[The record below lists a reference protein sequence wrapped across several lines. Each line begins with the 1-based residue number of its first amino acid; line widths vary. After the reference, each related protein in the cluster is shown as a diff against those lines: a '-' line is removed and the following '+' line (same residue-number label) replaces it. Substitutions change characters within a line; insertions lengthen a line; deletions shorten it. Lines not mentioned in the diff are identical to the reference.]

1 MSGVGLL
8 YLSVSEWHVWGDNLF
23 CDPNLCVE
31 RLQTALQPSH
41 PISQLITV
49 RTIYCVCVCRSCV
62 WLRERVWWKEC
73 VIHLIQRRCFERNS
87 VINKFMRSKRKRNIL
102 RLCRNKKK
110 KKKMCSLLAF
120 LQTPHA
126 LGATSS
132 MRDILSLV
140 SFPIYYS
147 QLCEKHW
154 WRDQQQSLTIYPGAT
169 ASYSCAKEN
178 LNNRGS
184 REWRGCE
191 VDKSWWRRR
200 ALIFQGRYG
209 FNAN

>member
-1 MSGVGLL
+1 MCWKATNCTPALPS
-8 YLSVSEWHVWGDNLF
+8 DF
-23 CDPNLCVE
+23 
-31 RLQTALQPSH
+31 TAHHCQDDILR
-41 PISQLITV
+41 V
-49 RTIYCVCVCRSCV
+49 CVCVGVVCD
-62 WLRERVWWKEC
+62 WGREYD
-73 VIHLIQRRCFERNS
+73 ERNVLS
-87 VINKFMRSKRKRNIL
+87 ILSRGDVLKGTLLLINSWDPKEKGTFCGFAEIKR
-102 RLCRNKKK
+102 KKK
-110 KKKMCSLLAF
+110 KCSLLAF